1 MNYEDF
7 ENTIGFELPNKIKYI
22 DHSGPP
28 RTHWAFLRNDRTK
41 KLLAY
46 GEEKRIHRP
55 GIEKVRNKLHA
66 EQELLANIER
76 TKSKLTTSEW
86 RGPKTIISV
95 RFSRCGFVGNS
106 KFCSSCAKLI
116 FKKCNAFVSNIMYFE
131 NENLCRESIQDIC
144 NNTTHSSSMMF
155 RKGLSIMTS

>member
-7 ENTIGFELPNKIKYI
+7 ENIVGFELPNKIKYI
-22 DHSGPP
+22 DHNGPP
-28 RTHWAFLRNDRTK
+28 RTHWAFLRNDRTN

-46 GEEKRIHRP
+46 GEEKRIRRP

-66 EQELLANIER
+66 EQDLLANIER
-76 TKSKLTTSEW
+76 AKSKLTTSEW
-86 RGPKTIISV
+86 RGSKTIISV

-116 FKKCNAFVSNIMYFE
+116 LKKCNSFVSNIMYFE
-131 NENLCRESIQDIC
+131 NDNLCIENIKYIC
-144 NNTTHSSSMMF
+144 NDATHSSSMIF
-155 RKGLSIMTS
+155 RKGLSTMTS